1 MKYKIINIPNYP
13 KDGNHQEVLW
23 DLPFE
28 IRKGEDG
35 YYFTVDGKG
44 HTYNMGKTPTTKW
57 IVNLK
62 PNASDSLKKIFKI
75 RTAFECE
82 KLIEYCIP
90 LYKQSLQMEIRR
102 LIKEFNSL
110 DHPLLTNGK

>member
-1 MKYKIINIPNYP
+1 MKYEIKNLKDYPN
-13 KDGNHQEVLW
+13 DGNHQEVVW

-35 YYFTVDGKG
+35 YWFTVDGKERI
-44 HTYNMGKTPTTKW
+44 YNMGKTPTSKW

-75 RTAFECE
+75 RLSFEYE

-90 LYKQSLQMEIRR
+90 LYKQSLQMEIKR
-102 LIKEFNSL
+102 LTKELESL
-110 DHPLLTNGK
+110 NHPLLTNNK

>member
-13 KDGNHQEVLW
+13 KDGKHQEILW

-35 YYFTVDGKG
+35 YWFTVDGKE
-44 HTYNMGKTPTTKW
+44 HTYNMGKTTTSKW

-62 PNASDSLKKIFKI
+62 LNASDSLKKIFKI
-75 RTAFECE
+75 KLSFEYE

-90 LYKQSLQMEIRR
+90 LYKQSLEMELKRIT
-102 LIKEFNSL
+102 KELKSFG
-110 DHPLLTNGK
+110 HPLLTNNK